1 MQLGL
6 LPRFRVRRTSE
17 TEKGQIYLPSVN
29 WLLLVAV
36 LLLVLMFQTSSALAA
51 AYGIAVTGDMVITAT
66 LLFIV
71 AWRVWGWSPVVA
83 AVVVAPFLLV
93 IDLIF
98 LAANALKV
106 FEGGWFPL
114 MAAAGLVVTMWTWR
128 KGTKL
133 LAKFRTRSAES
144 RGLHPHG
151 RKRVGSAGSWNG
163 RLPDRRCP

>member
-83 AVVVAPFLLV
+83 AVVVAPFLSS
-93 IDLIF
+93 I
-98 LAANALKV
+98 
-106 FEGGWFPL
+106 
-114 MAAAGLVVTMWTWR
+114 
-128 KGTKL
+128 
-133 LAKFRTRSAES
+133 
-144 RGLHPHG
+144 
-151 RKRVGSAGSWNG
+151 
-163 RLPDRRCP
+163 

>member
-6 LPRFRVRRTSE
+6 LHRFRVFRTSE
-17 TEKGQIYLPSVN
+17 TEKGQIYLLGVN
-29 WLLLVAV
+29 WSLLIAVILLVV
-36 LLLVLMFQTSSALAA
+36 TFQSTSALAA

-71 AWRVWGWSPVVA
+71 AWKVWGWSPVVSA
-83 AVVVAPFLLV
+83 LVVAPFLL

-98 LAANALKV
+98 LSANALKV

-114 MAAAGLVVTMWTWR
+114 MVAAGLVVTMWTWR

-133 LAKFRTRSAES
+133 
-144 RGLHPHG
+144 
-151 RKRVGSAGSWNG
+151 
-163 RLPDRRCP
+163 